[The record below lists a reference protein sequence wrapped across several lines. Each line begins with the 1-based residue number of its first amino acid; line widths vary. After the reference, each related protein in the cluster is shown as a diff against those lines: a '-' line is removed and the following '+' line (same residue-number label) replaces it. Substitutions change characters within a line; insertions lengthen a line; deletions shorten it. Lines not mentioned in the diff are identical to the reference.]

1 MATDLDR
8 ISSLQALADSTC
20 LIYDRA
26 VTPEKVVGQAWL
38 ISKARVVTLASSV
51 ANYVEAPWALT
62 IRFPHPDIT
71 YGVRTITL
79 HPDFN
84 KREARDYY
92 LAQAQGPIVPP
103 IFENDIATVALE
115 SDLSPPAP
123 ERLSELNR
131 ALSIPFEI
139 SPQDM
144 SGSMRPGDVPAIL
157 QSALSTGRSGL
168 ISMVDSRNIPF
179 ARIALRQ
186 ARIVRASFNNLY
198 NEVAICELLWRKQG
212 GNFAFQPIDARWPAD
227 IPEIGT
233 PTDQIL
239 AESARR
245 ADELPRIIENL
256 GGPEAR
262 FAKATKLADFSSIN
276 PNERWVAERLW
287 EALDGYLPLHKV
299 ADRVGTDTYSCMKLI
314 WDFATMGLINSN
326 GSKAFHGSGQLGPML
341 VPAQDLDIST
351 WDPLTA
357 FYLDPVSGGPNAMQG
372 NFFGSAHLLNTK
384 TLLHN
389 IALPAGAQPAAILK
403 EGKLIGIHTG
413 NYAIRVPNAPPFAL
427 QRMMWIGSLNELGTK
442 RLRTAEASV
451 DDLDEEPQTDQT
463 VSQKI
468 SGLRTRNTPGSQ
480 EAATATAIVTPEE
493 TGPLA
498 KFSKMQIA
506 GASGAVFAVGLI
518 MLLVGLFSHPAA
530 VSQDPTL
537 APSTTTTTDTPKP
550 SATKTPDPPV
560 SVSTEIGDAAAA
572 KIAQALV
579 GAKGPP
585 PSGFLYKDTSKLTDP
600 RPSFGLESEYKNVEF
615 LFVEWPN
622 PIPITN
628 LDTVS
633 KKLPF
638 WNYARITSDR
648 NEFTGKS
655 ENTNYAAGHY
665 ALDENH
671 RGTCVVGAFPAA
683 DPNHCIV
690 FMVKPMTGDSFPDVA
705 FPSRIVEELLA
716 SKKGPATTAG
726 ANKEASL
733 ADGGALATP
742 EQLAN
747 YRKKLQATI
756 KANYKPPQ
764 SEEGA
769 DTKVGLAFSID
780 AEGNVSDLTRKP
792 LNPNDDFNKALQKAL
807 DSAKPLPPPPKTKSG
822 KYSML
827 LTANEGQVTLD
838 EQ

>member
-38 ISKARVVTLASSV
+38 ISKGRVVTLASSV

-71 YGVRTITL
+71 YGVRTITV

-92 LAQAQGPIVPP
+92 LAQSLGPVVPP
-103 IFENDIATVALE
+103 VFENDIATVALE

-144 SGSMRPGDVPAIL
+144 SGSMRPGDIPAIL

-198 NEVAICELLWRKQG
+198 NEVAVCELLWRKQA
-212 GNFAFQPIDARWPAD
+212 GNFAFQPVDMRWPAD
-227 IPEIGT
+227 IPEIST

-239 AESARR
+239 SESVRR

-287 EALDGYLPLHKV
+287 EALDGYLPLSKV
-299 ADRVGTDTYSCMKLI
+299 ADRVGTDTYSCMKMV

-326 GSKAFHGSGQLGPML
+326 GGKGFHGSGQLGPML
-341 VPAQDLDIST
+341 VPAQDLDMTT

-357 FYLDPVSGGPNAMQG
+357 FYLDPISGGPNAVQG

-389 IALPAGAQPAAILK
+389 IPLPPTVQPAAILK
-403 EGKLIGIHTG
+403 EGKLVGIHTG
-413 NYAIRVPNAPPFAL
+413 NYVIRVPNAPTFAL
-427 QRMMWIGSLNELGTK
+427 QRMMWIGSLNDLGTK

-451 DDLDEEPQTDQT
+451 DELDEEPQVDQT

-468 SGLRTRNTPGSQ
+468 SGLRTRNAPG
-480 EAATATAIVTPEE
+480 TADASTVAPVVAVEE

-498 KFSKMQIA
+498 KYSKMQIA
-506 GASGAVFAVGLI
+506 GVSAAVFAAGLV
-518 MLLVGLFSHPAA
+518 MLLVGLFTPHPAA
-530 VSQDPTL
+530 TVSQDPSL
-537 APSTTTTTDTPKP
+537 ASTSTSTAAEPPKP
-550 SATKTPDPPV
+550 TPAATPEAPANADL
-560 SVSTEIGDAAAA
+560 GDAAAA
-572 KIAQALV
+572 KVAMAMAGIK
-579 GAKGPP
+579 GAP
-585 PSGFLYKDTSKLTDP
+585 PSGFIYKDTAKLTDP
-600 RPSFGLESEYKNVEF
+600 RASFGLSSEYKNVEF

-622 PIPITN
+622 PMPITN
-628 LDTVS
+628 LEMVAH
-633 KKLPF
+633 KMPF
-638 WNYARITSDR
+638 WNYARLSLEK

-655 ENTNYAAGHY
+655 DNTNYVAGHY
-665 ALDENH
+665 QLDND
-671 RGTCVVGAFPAA
+671 RKATCVVGSFQGL
-683 DPNHCIV
+683 DPTHSVV
-690 FMVKPMTGDSFPDVA
+690 FMVKPISGDSLPDVA
-705 FPSRIVEELLA
+705 FPARIVEELLA
-716 SKKGPATTAG
+716 SKKSVATAG
-726 ANKEASL
+726 GTKDKGTD
-733 ADGGALATP
+733 DGGTLATP

-764 SEEGA
+764 AEEGA

-780 AEGNVSDLTRKP
+780 AEGNVADLARKP
-792 LNPNDDFNKALQKAL
+792 SNPNDDFNKALQKAL
-807 DSAKPLPPPPKTKSG
+807 ESAKPLPPPPKTKTG

-827 LTANEGQVTLD
+827 LTANDGQVTLD